1 MAEFQQY
8 LTILDSDPEDAR
20 ALGALEAAL
29 AASAASLPAS
39 SVSGGIAEA
48 ADTRAA
54 LERARKSLYER
65 GELDTVARLL
75 DMELAVAQEPDH
87 RADLLLE
94 KGQLCASDLL
104 DDEGAV
110 ACLREVLSLRPEDE
124 TAQESLDQMDMEREN
139 WRKFVDKNLAEAEAS
154 TDRGLTSHMYLSA
167 AQYYGRFE
175 PEAAEVEAYLRRAL
189 EADARNHKAAILLAR
204 LLRRAERWQELLA
217 LLAERAEAGGREER
231 VQALLGMA
239 EVATRLGQKDVAES
253 SMKKVLAVDPAHPR
267 AMRVLADFYEE
278 VEDWSALVML
288 YTSALKA
295 RRRGDDSELGMLL
308 QIGMLHWRRLD
319 NLDAA
324 EEYFRRIRKTEP
336 AHPAAL
342 DFYRAYYPARGEGSK
357 LLQVLRQAQGSLPAD
372 EAERRRGLSVEI
384 ADLAENE
391 LGNPEKA
398 IDAWK
403 SVLRTDAPGAPGAP
417 DAPEVRVAR
426 EALKRLYRKTE
437 KWNALLDMMKDE
449 IERLPED
456 EVEARVSGL
465 LDVVAIYRD
474 RLKLDVMVINTY
486 SSILKLDPHNRRA
499 LEELAGKYEQLGR
512 WNDLINVLSRKA
524 ELPDVPV
531 AERVEILREIA
542 RLWSERF
549 GNLAQAIKPLEQLIE
564 LAPDDDDAAAQL
576 KDIYTRRRQWRALI
590 DLLQREVVWRAPA
603 ARRDKLVEM
612 ARLAA
617 ERLGDHKLAI
627 ELWNRVLELPGAGDD
642 DGGDEEALAALAHL
656 YEREKRY
663 LALAEVYRR
672 QRRMATDDDAAAAV
686 LERLGSLLADRLQAP
701 GPAAEAFQDLLVLRP
716 DHARAVRTLREL
728 YAAAGD
734 YQALEGLYGELGQW
748 DDLVEAFHNI
758 ADRIEDRDARLA
770 LLERTAAIAAEHFT
784 EKPDKIARAYE
795 RVLSVV
801 PDHAVAAR
809 ALVPVYQVTQK
820 WARLLSAYEIL
831 LGHAADDA
839 ARLDL
844 HLQIRDLCE
853 HQLGSKALA
862 FQWTARAYQ
871 LAPARPDM
879 RADLQR
885 LGSEADQWED
895 VARILD
901 ERVAADDIGDEEKL
915 GLLREL
921 GRIGAVRLHEP
932 ERARECQ
939 RQVLALVPDDPEAMD
954 ALEELAMQLS
964 DWTELLSVY
973 GRRVA
978 LADDDTERVGLLFK
992 IAYLQEERLSALDD
1006 AAATYKSILE
1016 LQPES
1021 QRAIR
1026 ALAKIQEA
1034 RGDWEGL
1041 VDVLGRELAQTEDL
1055 ETRVALRM
1063 RIGGLQ
1069 ERSLARPEEALASY
1083 REALS
1088 LAPGRS
1094 QIHVALERFLDRE
1107 GRQGRGEEHAGE
1119 PPVPLERRVEV
1130 ANLLLPIF
1138 ERAEDPGR
1146 MARALEVLRAGAP
1159 DGEAALACDR
1169 RLRALYGERLDNG
1182 PRAYEAG
1189 LRVLERAP
1197 ADADNRA
1204 ALARYALALNE
1215 DADLAEHLSAAL
1227 GQADAMDPT
1236 ARRTL
1241 AMELAALYQ
1250 ERLEDPAKAETAW
1263 LAVLDLPD
1271 DGGGSD
1277 AAAYAALDGIYRG
1290 AGRWRDLR
1298 DLLLRRES
1306 ATLESRERKQIVLA
1320 ICELEEGVLDDAEGA
1335 IAAYQR
1341 VLEIDPTLGRA
1352 YRALERLYAQA
1363 ERYVELEEL
1372 LGRELEHVRSADER
1386 IDLASRRAELRTHRL
1401 DDPHGAVALLE
1412 DVVAERPGHEG
1423 ARALLEELLPQPD
1436 LRLHIARVLEP
1447 LYQRD
1452 KRWADLCRV
1461 LRAQR
1466 ELAIAGHEAAEL
1478 LSRVAGVQEIEMGQA
1493 ESAFDTWVEILGVLP
1508 ADEAARASLRRLGRV
1523 LGRWEQ
1529 VAQAY
1534 ERAVEQA
1541 DATDIALRA
1550 ELLRELAEI
1559 YDIELEGSDRAI
1571 DAYRRLLDLD
1581 PSNPDTVRAAAV
1593 VLDRLYEAEERWRD
1607 LIEIVRRQAEWA
1619 EDIDERKRLLARVAV
1634 AHEEHLDDVAA
1645 AIVTWREVLAE
1656 DLEDTTALDALER
1669 LYQAGGQSSELVEI
1683 LRRRVELAGAA
1694 EERKTQLRRIA
1705 ALAESELNDAG
1716 EAILAHLEVLDHVPD
1731 DRDTL
1736 VDLSRLYRQEERYA
1750 DLLDIVER
1758 RLALSEDE
1766 AERVVL
1772 TCEVGNLLHAH
1783 LQREAEALERYAQVL
1798 EGVPTHADAL
1808 AAMESMA
1815 RDPDLLM
1822 RAAEVL
1828 KPIYASGQEHSK
1840 LAELLLRVADATLDP
1855 REQIRSLTAAARL
1868 REQRL
1873 DDKHSAFAI
1882 AVRALRL
1889 GLAEP
1894 ELPELVN
1901 EVERLSSELDRQGEL
1916 IDLYREIVPDVLDGD
1931 LQRRLQLDIADLAR
1945 AVRKDLGLARD
1956 FYQRVLDVQPDDGRA
1971 MSALESIYRQ
1981 SGQHEQLYD
1990 ILTRKAELAGGDL
2003 DRQAEA
2009 LAEAARLCAEEL
2021 GRAEDAIMAWEQ
2033 VLEITPENK
2042 EAVESLEALYQEGQR
2057 HHDLVDL
2064 LERRLG
2070 FAFTVEEAV
2079 ALRYRLGELHENE
2092 LHDPEGA
2099 VENYSAALGGDPGHA
2114 GATEALERFLDDA
2127 GTRNAAAEVLE
2138 PIYVAQQDWLKLV
2151 RIYEIKLESSADA
2164 DERRALTRYI
2174 ARLYEE
2180 QLEDLQG
2187 ASRWYG
2193 RVFRESPQDAGVRD
2207 QLARLAT
2214 ILDNWGDL
2222 ARIYQEYLDDELGDT
2237 DEVAVIAR
2245 ALGDIY
2251 NDRLREVERAQ
2262 VAYRRVLQVKAED
2275 LDTFGRLES
2284 MLSSAER
2291 WYALVEIY
2299 EDAIATT
2306 LDEQRRRELYT
2317 RMARVHENHLHDAE
2331 QAVNSYRSVLDV
2343 DRDDWV
2349 ALAELDRL
2357 YQQQA
2362 QWFELSELLTE
2373 RIARLGDPD
2382 ETVDLRIRLA
2392 EVMEKRL
2399 EDVTGAIDQYELVLA
2414 ADAGWQKA
2422 LPPLE
2427 RLVVDESH
2435 RERIAEMLE
2444 PVYRANDW
2452 WQKLVVILDTQVQYV
2467 EDPARRM
2474 GMLREIAHLHE
2485 TRGGDERLA
2494 LDALSRAWRENVH
2507 DSGVEGELSAL
2518 AAKLGAWDTLV
2529 RTLEQGVEGEYD
2541 QDLVISILARVAEI
2555 HERKRGDVA
2564 AAIAAWRR
2572 VLEVRDDDAEA
2583 LRALDRLLDGEERY
2597 EELVAVVETRA
2608 RLAGDEAERLE
2619 LLHRVAALHEE
2630 ALDQPAEAMAAY
2642 KNVLLASDRDALA
2655 LDALERLYR
2664 REKDWN
2670 ELVGVLIRKIDLSE
2684 GAAMRRE
2691 LRFAAAAIYDQE
2703 LSDAYEAIALYRA
2716 VLEPGGGDGSGAD
2729 GSGDGNDAEALAKLD
2744 ALYQRE
2750 SMWPELLEILDR
2762 RIALEADAGRRAALA
2777 FRAAQVVEK
2786 ELLELDAAIDR
2797 YAALL
2802 AYAPDHVAARA
2813 ALDAMTQDGG
2823 DGLERAA
2830 RVLEG
2835 LYRAEQGHD
2844 ALAELYERRL
2854 AAPALDPDLRRGQYR
2869 ALAEV
2874 YEILQG
2880 DLDGAFEVWARALA
2894 EYPEAEDV
2902 LEQLERLAA
2911 TRGTWDDL
2919 VGLLEE
2925 RLADIL
2931 DTQLEYAYAT
2941 KLARLYEEALGDL
2954 EGAATQYRRALAV
2967 ATDERQPLSALDRI
2981 YGRAGRHQELAEVLA
2996 RQAEA
3001 TTDEAEQCQFLFRL
3015 GDVREVSLGD
3025 VAGAVSAYQEV
3036 LDRLPQHPAARA
3048 ALERLLVTSE
3058 RARADIIR
3066 IIEPLYEQEGDHVRL
3081 ADLLTAKLGTTTD
3094 HFDRA
3099 QIYSRVAELTE
3110 QHLGDPVRALDA
3122 AGGWL
3127 AEDPRSEQALAEL
3140 ERLAGAAGRWSEV
3153 AARLSGIVDTVDADD
3168 IRRALLVKLGTIQ
3181 LDRQQDAAAAEASFQ
3196 RCLELDAEAT
3206 DALVALQRI
3215 YRARGDQ
3222 AALAGVLDRL
3232 AALTFD
3238 AEAKR
3243 GYHVEVAGLRA
3254 ALGQTEAAVHAWKEV
3269 LAQGDGDRLALEAL
3283 AGIHEQQGQWQE
3295 LVDVLSQSARF
3306 AADAGE
3312 ERALRTRIATIYTGT
3327 LADLGAAVDA
3337 WQAVL
3342 DAAPEAMDALVALED
3357 IHARREDWQA
3367 VQETLL
3373 RRLDLMAE
3381 PAGKVDVLR
3390 RLARLAEQ
3398 RQDAVD
3404 EAIGYLYQVLE
3415 VDSAHMDTLAELD
3428 RLLSRAE
3435 RWNDLVELLERA
3447 AALHGQA
3454 GRARQEIDALARAAD
3469 VWEGPLVNPDAAGE
3483 ILEKIL
3489 QREPRYVPALTR
3501 LAKIYESGGD
3511 WARCGE
3517 VLQRALAL
3525 GPSGRDAAELYF
3537 RMGEVAR
3544 QQSGSVDEAM
3554 GHWQRALEADG
3565 GFMPAVDAV
3574 EAVAREQ
3581 ERWDVVADMV
3591 ARREA
3596 TATDGDEKLALVLE
3610 LSELYGKR
3618 LGQPARVIPLL
3629 ERARELAP
3637 DDARVQE
3644 PLADLYAAAGRHAE
3658 AVPMYEALAEAAKK
3672 SRQMKVVATY
3682 RQRLGQ
3688 IYEAQGDA
3696 ERALASYEEAFRVN
3710 PTDVATMAGLGRIY
3724 LAREMWEKA
3733 RRVYR
3738 SMVLQNLDP
3747 SMGISKAEVYLH
3759 LGNIHV
3765 KLDEPLKAKGMFQ
3778 RGLEIEPQNPQLL
3791 QALESIG

>member
-20 ALGALEAAL
+20 ALGALEASL
-29 AASAASLPAS
+29 AAWATSSTAVESADA
-39 SVSGGIAEA
+39 AE
-48 ADTRAA
+48 TWAA

-65 GELDTVARLL
+65 GEVDTVARLL
-75 DMELAVAQEPDH
+75 DMELAAAQEPEH

-94 KGQLCASDLL
+94 KGQLCAGDLL
-104 DDEGAV
+104 DDQGAV
-110 ACLREVLSLRPEDE
+110 ACLREVLSLRPGDE

-189 EADARNHKAAILLAR
+189 EVDARNQKAAMLLAR
-204 LLRRAERWQELLA
+204 LLRAAERWEELLA
-217 LLAERAEAGGREER
+217 LLEERAEVGGRQER
-231 VQALLGMA
+231 VQALLGVA
-239 EVATRLGQKDVAES
+239 EVARERLGQKDVAES

-278 VEDWSALVML
+278 AEDWSALVML

-295 RRRGDDSELGMLL
+295 RRRGDDSEMGMLL

-319 NLDAA
+319 NMDAA
-324 EEYFRRIRKTEP
+324 EEYFRRIRKAEP
-336 AHPAAL
+336 AHPATL
-342 DFYRAYYPARGEGSK
+342 DFYRAYYPARGEGGK
-357 LLQVLRQAQGSLPAD
+357 LLQVLRQAQGSLPAE
-372 EAERRRGLSVEI
+372 EAERKRAISVEI

-403 SVLRTDAPGAPGAP
+403 SILRAEP
-417 DAPEVRVAR
+417 DAPEVGLAR

-437 KWNALLDMMKDE
+437 KWNALLDLMKDE
-449 IERLPED
+449 IDRLPED
-456 EVEARVSGL
+456 DVEARVSGL
-465 LDVVAIYRD
+465 MDVVAIYRD

-524 ELPDVPV
+524 ELPDVPL
-531 AERVEILREIA
+531 AERVEILRDIA
-542 RLWSERF
+542 KLWSERF

-564 LAPDDDDAAAQL
+564 LAPGDEEATAQL

-590 DLLQREVVWRAPA
+590 DLLQREVVWRPPA

-627 ELWNRVLELPGAGDD
+627 ELWNRVLELPEANGGGEAGPQVGDET
-642 DGGDEEALAALAHL
+642 GDEEALSALAHL

-672 QRRMATDDDAAAAV
+672 QRRLAADDDTAAAV
-686 LERLGSLLADRLQAP
+686 LERLGSLLADRLHAP
-701 GPAAEAFQDLLVLRP
+701 GPAAEAFQDLLELRP

-734 YQALEGLYGELGQW
+734 YRALEGLYGELGQW
-748 DDLVEAFHNI
+748 DDLIEAFHNI
-758 ADRIEDRDARLA
+758 ADRIEDRDERLA
-770 LLERTAAIAAEHFT
+770 LLERTAGIAAEHFT
-784 EKPDKIARAYE
+784 EKPEKIARAYE

-801 PDHAVAAR
+801 PDHEVAAR
-809 ALVPVYQVTQK
+809 ALVPVYEVTQK
-820 WARLLSAYEIL
+820 WARLLSTYEIL
-831 LGHAADDA
+831 LGHAQDDA

-871 LAPARPDM
+871 LAPARPEM
-879 RADLQR
+879 LADLQR
-885 LGSEADQWED
+885 LGSEADQWEE

-901 ERVAADDIGDEEKL
+901 ERVAAEDIGDEEKL

-921 GRIGAVRLHEP
+921 GRIGAVRLHQP

-939 RQVLALVPDDPEAMD
+939 RAVLALAPDDPEAMD
-954 ALEELAMQLS
+954 ALEELAIQLS
-964 DWTELLSVY
+964 DWPELLSVY
-973 GRRVA
+973 RRRVT
-978 LADDDTERVGLLFK
+978 LAEDDAEQASLLFK

-1006 AAATYKSILE
+1006 AAATYKSILD

-1069 ERSLARPEEALASY
+1069 ERSLEQPEEALASY
-1083 REALS
+1083 REALR

-1107 GRQGRGEEHAGE
+1107 GRRGRGEEHADE

-1146 MARALEVLRAGAP
+1146 LARALEVLRAGAP
-1159 DGEAALACDR
+1159 DDAAALACDR
-1169 RLRALYGERLDNG
+1169 RLRTLYGERQGDDASG
-1182 PRAYEAG
+1182 YEAG
-1189 LRVLERAP
+1189 LRVLERDP
-1197 ADADNRA
+1197 GDADNRA
-1204 ALARYALALNE
+1204 ALARYALALGK

-1227 GQADAMDPT
+1227 GRADAMEPA

-1271 DGGGSD
+1271 DGAGSD
-1277 AAAYAALDGIYRG
+1277 TAAYAALDGIYRG

-1298 DLLLRRES
+1298 DLLLRREA
-1306 ATLESRERKQIVLA
+1306 ATLESRARKDIVLS

-1341 VLEIDPTLGRA
+1341 VLDIDPTLGRA

-1363 ERYVELEEL
+1363 ERYIELEEL
-1372 LGRELEHVRSADER
+1372 LGRELDHVRGADER
-1386 IDLASRRAELRTHRL
+1386 IDLIYRRAELRAHRL
-1401 DDPHGAVALLE
+1401 SDPHGAVALLE
-1412 DVVAERPGHEG
+1412 EVVAERPGHEG

-1466 ELAIAGHEAAEL
+1466 EFAIAGHEAAAL
-1478 LSRVAGVQEIEMGQA
+1478 LSRVAEVQEGEMAQA

-1508 ADEAARASLRRLGRV
+1508 ADEEARGSLRRLGQV
-1523 LGRWEQ
+1523 LARWAQ

-1534 ERAVEQA
+1534 ERAVEEA
-1541 DATDIALRA
+1541 DPTDIALRA

-1559 YDIELEGSDRAI
+1559 YDLEFEGSERAI

-1581 PSNPDTVRAAAV
+1581 PSNPDTVRTAAV
-1593 VLDRLYEAEERWRD
+1593 VLGRLYEAEERWRD

-1619 EDIDERKRLLARVAV
+1619 EDPADRQRLLARVARV
-1634 AHEEHLDDVAA
+1634 SEERLGDVDA
-1645 AIVTWREVLAE
+1645 AIATWREVLAE
-1656 DLEDTTALDALER
+1656 DMEDTAALSALER
-1669 LYQAGGQSSELVEI
+1669 LYHAGGKPSELVEI
-1683 LRRRVELAGAA
+1683 LRRRVELAGEA
-1694 EERKTQLRRIA
+1694 EERKAQLRRIA
-1705 ALAESELNDAG
+1705 ALAENELGEPG

-1731 DRDTL
+1731 DGDTL
-1736 VDLSRLYRQEERYA
+1736 VDLSRLYRQQERYP
-1750 DLLDIVER
+1750 DLLEIIER
-1758 RLALSEDE
+1758 RLALSEDA
-1766 AERVVL
+1766 AERVDL
-1772 TCEVGNLLHAH
+1772 TCEVGSLLHQH
-1783 LQREAEALERYAQVL
+1783 LQREAEALERYAEVL
-1798 EGVPTHADAL
+1798 ERDPAHAEAL
-1808 AAMESMA
+1808 AAIEAMA
-1815 RDPDLLM
+1815 QDPDLLM
-1822 RAAEVL
+1822 RAAEIL
-1828 KPIYASGQEHSK
+1828 KPIYASGQAHRK
-1840 LAELLLRVADATLDP
+1840 LADLLMHVADATLDP
-1855 REQIRSLTAAARL
+1855 REQLRSLTAAARL

-1873 DDKHSAFAI
+1873 DDKSRAFEI

-1894 ELPELVN
+1894 ELPELVS
-1901 EVERLSSELDRQGEL
+1901 EVERLSAELERQGEL
-1916 IDLYREIVPDVLDGD
+1916 IDLYQEIAPDVLDGE

-1945 AVRKDLGLARD
+1945 AVRQDLDLARD
-1956 FYQRVLDVQPDDGRA
+1956 FYQRVLDAQPGDERA
-1971 MSALESIYRQ
+1971 MRALESIFRQ
-1981 SGQHEQLYD
+1981 SGQHQALYD
-1990 ILTRKAELAGGDL
+1990 ILMRKAELAAGDL

-2009 LAEAARLCAEEL
+2009 LAEAARLCGDEL

-2042 EAVESLEALYQEGQR
+2042 DAVESLEALYQEGQR
-2057 HHDLVDL
+2057 DHDLVDL

-2079 ALRYRLGELHENE
+2079 ALRYRLGELHENK

-2114 GATEALERFLDDA
+2114 GATEALERFLDDP
-2127 GTRNAAAEVLE
+2127 GTRNTAAEVLE
-2138 PIYVAQQDWLKLV
+2138 PIYVAHQDWLKLV

-2164 DERRALTRYI
+2164 DERHALTRYI

-2180 QLEDLQG
+2180 QLEDLRG

-2214 ILDNWGDL
+2214 ILDNWGEL
-2222 ARIYQEYLDDELGDT
+2222 ARIYQEYLDDESGDT
-2237 DEVAVIAR
+2237 AEVAVIAR

-2251 NDRLREVERAQ
+2251 SDRLREVERAQ
-2262 VAYRRVLQVKAED
+2262 AAYRRVLQVNAED
-2275 LDTFGRLES
+2275 LDTFGRLEG

-2299 EDAIATT
+2299 EDAITIT
-2306 LDEQRRRELYT
+2306 MDEQRRRELYT

-2331 QAVNSYRSVLDV
+2331 QAINAYRSVLDI

-2349 ALAELDRL
+2349 AVAELDRL
-2357 YQQQA
+2357 YQQQKL
-2362 QWFELSELLTE
+2362 WFELSELLTE
-2373 RIARLGDPD
+2373 RIERLDDPD
-2382 ETVDLRIRLA
+2382 EAVDLRIRLA
-2392 EVMEKRL
+2392 DVMEKRL

-2414 ADAGWQKA
+2414 ADAGWQSA

-2467 EDPARRM
+2467 EDPARRVA
-2474 GMLREIAHLHE
+2474 MLREIAHLHE

-2494 LDALSRAWRENVH
+2494 LDALSRAWREDVH
-2507 DSGVEGELSAL
+2507 DSEVEGELSAL

-2529 RTLEQGVEGEYD
+2529 GTLEQGVEGEYD

-2555 HERKRGDVA
+2555 HETKRGDVA

-2572 VLEVRDDDAEA
+2572 VLEVRDDDADA
-2583 LRALDRLLDGEERY
+2583 LRALDRLLDGEEQY
-2597 EELVAVVETRA
+2597 EELVAVVEQRA
-2608 RLAGDEAERLE
+2608 QRAGDEAERLE
-2619 LLHRVAALHEE
+2619 LLHRVAALYEE
-2630 ALDQPAEAMAAY
+2630 ALDQPAAATAAY
-2642 KNVLLASDRDALA
+2642 KNVLLAAPRDALA

-2670 ELVGVLIRKIDLSE
+2670 ELVGVLLRKIELSE

-2716 VLEPGGGDGSGAD
+2716 VLEPASLNGGDA
-2729 GSGDGNDAEALAKLD
+2729 GDTGDTEALAKLD
-2744 ALYQRE
+2744 ELYQRE

-2762 RIALEADAGRRAALA
+2762 RVELEADTERRAALA

-2786 ELLELDAAIDR
+2786 ELLELEAAIDR

-2802 AYAPDHVAARA
+2802 AYAQGHAGARA
-2813 ALDAMTQDGG
+2813 ALDAMTQSG

-2830 RVLEG
+2830 SVLEA
-2835 LYRAEQGHD
+2835 LYRQEQRHD
-2844 ALAELYERRL
+2844 AVAELYERRL

-2874 YEILQG
+2874 YETLQG
-2880 DLDGAFEVWARALA
+2880 DLDGAFDIWARALA
-2894 EYPEAEDV
+2894 EFPEADDV
-2902 LEQLERLAA
+2902 IEQLERLAA
-2911 TRGTWDDL
+2911 TRGTWEDL
-2919 VGLLEE
+2919 VALLEE
-2925 RLADIL
+2925 RLAEIL

-2941 KLARLYEEALGDL
+2941 KLAKLYEEALGDL
-2954 EGAATQYRRALAV
+2954 EGAATNYRRALDV
-2967 ATDERQPLSALDRI
+2967 ATDERDALSALDRI
-2981 YGRAGRHQELAEVLA
+2981 YGRAGHQQELAEVLA

-3001 TTDEAEQCQFLFRL
+3001 TMDEAEQCQFLFRL
-3015 GDVREVSLGD
+3015 GDLREVSLGD
-3025 VAGAVSAYQEV
+3025 TAGAVNAYQEV
-3036 LDRLPQHPAARA
+3036 LERTPQHPAARA

-3058 RARADIIR
+3058 SARADIIR
-3066 IIEPLYEQEGDHVRL
+3066 ILEPLYEQESDHVRL

-3127 AEDPRSEQALAEL
+3127 AEDPRSEQALGEL

-3153 AARLSGIVDTVDADD
+3153 AARLSGIVDTADADD
-3168 IRRALLVKLGTIQ
+3168 VRRALLVKLGTIE
-3181 LDRQQDAAAAEASFQ
+3181 LDRLEDAAAAERSFQ
-3196 RCLELDAEAT
+3196 RCLEVDAEAT
-3206 DALVALQRI
+3206 DALLALQRI
-3215 YRARGDQ
+3215 YRARGDG

-3232 AALTFD
+3232 AELTFD

-3243 GYHVEVAGLRA
+3243 GYYVEVAGLRA
-3254 ALGQTEAAVHAWKEV
+3254 ALGETEAAVRAWREV
-3269 LAQGDGDRLALEAL
+3269 LALDDGDRVALDAL
-3283 AGIHEQQGQWQE
+3283 AGIYEQQAQWKD

-3306 AADAGE
+3306 AADAAE
-3312 ERALRTRIATIYTGT
+3312 ERALRTRIATIYATT
-3327 LADLGAAVDA
+3327 LADMEAAVDA

-3342 DAAPEAMDALVALED
+3342 DVAPEAMDALVALED
-3357 IHARREDWQA
+3357 IHTRREDWLA
-3367 VQETLL
+3367 VQETLI

-3390 RLARLAEQ
+3390 RLAKLAEE
-3398 RQDAVD
+3398 RQGSVD
-3404 EAIGYLYQVLE
+3404 EAIGHLYQVLE
-3415 VDSAHMDTLAELD
+3415 VDSGHMETLAELD
-3428 RLLSRAE
+3428 RLLSAAE
-3435 RWNDLVELLERA
+3435 RWNDLVEQLERA

-3454 GRARQEIDALARAAD
+3454 GRTRQEIDALARAAD

-3489 QREPRYVPALTR
+3489 QREPGYVPALTR
-3501 LAKIYESGGD
+3501 LAKIYEGSGD

-3525 GPSGRDAAELYF
+3525 GPTGRDAAELYF

-3544 QQSGSVDEAM
+3544 QQSGSVDEAV
-3554 GHWQRALEADG
+3554 GHWQQALAADG
-3565 GFMPAVDAV
+3565 AFLPAIEAT

-3596 TATDGDEKLALVLE
+3596 MAPDGEDKLALVLE

-3618 LGQPARVIPLL
+3618 LGQPERVIPLL

-3644 PLADLYAAAGRHAE
+3644 PLADLYAAAGRHQE

-3696 ERALASYEEAFRVN
+3696 DRALASYEEAFRVN

-3724 LAREMWEKA
+3724 LDRKMWEKA

-3765 KLDEPLKAKGMFQ
+3765 ELGEPRKAKGMFQ
-3778 RGLEIEPQNPQLL
+3778 RGLEIEPQNPQLV
-3791 QALESIG
+3791 QALASLG